1 MSATSQHTYAFG
13 LFRLDVARRV
23 LQSAGGEVVELPPRA
38 FDALLYLVEHP
49 GRLLEKSEIMKAVWP
64 NVIVEENNLNQAI
77 SVIRRALSDSTDKPR
92 YIATVPSRGYQFV
105 EPVTTLGQGI
115 EQDGKSAPPYLAA
128 NEPPVRRRIP
138 HWLGWRFAVALVVG
152 VGFATAV
159 SLTLLRGHAP
169 TQHTLAVLPFKAL
182 VSDVRDPVLEFGMAD
197 TLITQ
202 LSQTR
207 GLIVSPLS
215 SVRRYTGVDQD
226 PLVAGRELGVQ
237 SVLEGHVYR
246 AGDRLRVSVR
256 LLDAAS
262 GKPRWARQFDER
274 FADVFAVQ
282 DAIAANVAAHL
293 PGDIVGKPAAHA
305 LRDATRD
312 PEAYQL
318 YVAGRFHW
326 VERTPADLQLAL
338 NYFNQAIARDPQ
350 YTLAHAAMADCYG
363 VLGVFGAMEPR
374 EAFAKARAA
383 AQRALELDPEL
394 AEAHAAMGHVHVQYD
409 LDWAAGEQSYRRAI
423 ELNPQYAMSYF
434 WLGMLDNYRGRF
446 DEALAYMRA
455 AQELEPQQKAFSAN
469 IGNVLY
475 HARRYDEAIQ
485 QLQHTLTMD
494 ENFDLALA
502 LLGRVYLRKGDAEHA
517 LAVFGRRR
525 SPALGRD
532 ADLVQAYAMAGQEA
546 QARELLRE
554 MQERAKTS
562 YVSAYDF
569 ALAYIGL
576 GEEDLALD
584 WLERAFEQRAQH
596 IAHMPQEPAF
606 DALRGNPRFERLV
619 ERLAL

>member
-1 MSATSQHTYAFG
+1 MSATSQHTYVFG

-64 NVIVEENNLNQAI
+64 NVFVEENNLNQAI
-77 SVIRRALSDSTDKPR
+77 SAIRRALSDSTDKPR

-115 EQDGKSAPPYLAA
+115 EHDAATHLEA
-128 NEPPVRRRIP
+128 NEPPVRHRIS

-152 VGFATAV
+152 VAFATAISV
-159 SLTLLRGHAP
+159 TLLRSHAP

-182 VSDVRDPVLEFGMAD
+182 VSDERDPVLEFGMAD

-237 SVLEGHVYR
+237 SVLEGQLHR

-293 PGDIVGKPAAHA
+293 PGDIVGKPAPHA
-305 LRDATRD
+305 LRHTTSD

-326 VERTPADLQLAL
+326 AERTPASMQLAI
-338 NYFNQAIARDPQ
+338 NYFAQAIARDSQ
-350 YTLAHAAMADCYG
+350 YTLAYAAVADCYG
-363 VLGVFGAMEPR
+363 VLGVFGVMEPR

-394 AEAHAAMGHVHVQYD
+394 AEAHATMGHIQVQYD
-409 LDWAAGEQSYRRAI
+409 LDWDAGEKSYRRAI

-434 WLGMLDNYRGRF
+434 WLGMLYTYRGRF
-446 DEALAYMRA
+446 DEALAYMRT
-455 AQELEPQQKAFSAN
+455 AQELEPQQKALSAN
-469 IGNVLY
+469 IGNALY

-494 ENFDLALA
+494 ENFELALA
-502 LLGRVYLRKGDAEHA
+502 LLGRVYLGKGDAEHA
-517 LAVFGRRR
+517 LTVFGRRR
-525 SPALGRD
+525 SPGLGRD
-532 ADLVQAYAMAGQEA
+532 ADFVQAYAMAGRQAEA
-546 QARELLRE
+546 RALLQQ
-554 MQERAKTS
+554 MQERAKTT
-562 YVSAYDF
+562 YVSAYEF

-576 GEEDLALD
+576 GEQDLALD

-619 ERLAL
+619 KRLAL